1 MTRIS
6 VVFSIC
12 GLTYVAYIQF
22 QEKLTLNRNIT
33 HPCFCFDIGLRRL
46 SLKVH

>member
-12 GLTYVAYIQF
+12 GLTYVAYIQS

-33 HPCFCFDIGLRRL
+33 HPRFGVDIGLRTL
-46 SLKVH
+46 SLNVH